1 MYLNNFMQIT
11 LLIQLVFKIL
21 AKASYRTNLLLCW
34 IPIVVFDNSEAR
46 ATEAT
51 RSRLESANHTLLH
64 TKWLPCT
71 SIHYRN
77 IVWVLKTHLRTSNSP
92 ITRSIKDIFDL
103 KTNQNTDLGEL
114 IDRRT
119 AQPDGDDH
127 WPVTV
132 TSKNVFPRCRMTL
145 SQPRHL
151 KLGCA
156 ANKTLQLVHLWR
168 KMAVWMEERSIVT
181 RLQERR
187 SARQRELQ
195 ANYSPRCRG
204 QSPGTVE

>member
-1 MYLNNFMQIT
+1 MSVNKTVPTYMYLNHFMQIT

-51 RSRLESANHTLLH
+51 RSRLESANYTLLH

-71 SIHYRN
+71 PIHYRN

-132 TSKNVFPRCRMTL
+132 TSKNVFPRCHSGQGRA
-145 SQPRHL
+145 
-151 KLGCA
+151 G
-156 ANKTLQLVHLWR
+156 
-168 KMAVWMEERSIVT
+168 
-181 RLQERR
+181 
-187 SARQRELQ
+187 Q
-195 ANYSPRCRG
+195 A
-204 QSPGTVE
+204 

>member
-1 MYLNNFMQIT
+1 MYLNHFMQIT
-11 LLIQLVFKIL
+11 LLIQLVFKVL

-34 IPIVVFDNSEAR
+34 ILIVVFDNSEAR

-51 RSRLESANHTLLH
+51 RCRLESANYTLLH

-71 SIHYRN
+71 PIHYRN
-77 IVWVLKTHLRTSNSP
+77 IVWALKTHLRTSNSP

-132 TSKNVFPRCRMTL
+132 TSKNVFPRCPL
-145 SQPRHL
+145 IPSDFL
-151 KLGCA
+151 K
-156 ANKTLQLVHLWR
+156 R
-168 KMAVWMEERSIVT
+168 IVT
-181 RLQERR
+181 SNFRDMRNLMSVVFRLLKMSFWVPKKGQLSFSERR
-187 SARQRELQ
+187 
-195 ANYSPRCRG
+195 
-204 QSPGTVE
+204 